1 MFLSQEDYRKYYQ
14 PKAEPSLLDVPSMT
28 YVVINGSGDPNGEE
42 FAQATEALYS
52 LAYAVKM
59 SYKKPSPP
67 KGYYEYKVFPLEGEW
82 DLVDTT
88 KPLADKSNYSYQL
101 MIQQP
106 DFLTQKLFD
115 AFLAETRR
123 KKNNPKLEKLR
134 LETIADGLCCQMLH
148 LGPYD
153 AEPASFAK
161 MHAFCDQQG
170 YRRLSKTHKEIYLS
184 DPRKT
189 VPEKMKTIL
198 RFQVGK

>member
-1 MFLSQEDYRKYYQ
+1 MIFSQEDYRKYYQ
-14 PKAEPSLLDVPSMT
+14 PKSKPALLDVPSMT

-106 DFLTQKLFD
+106 DFLIQELFD

-123 KKNNPKLEKLR
+123 KKNNPKLDKLR

-148 LGPYD
+148 IGPYD
-153 AEPASFAK
+153 AEPASFAE
-161 MHAFCDQQG
+161 MQAFCDQQG